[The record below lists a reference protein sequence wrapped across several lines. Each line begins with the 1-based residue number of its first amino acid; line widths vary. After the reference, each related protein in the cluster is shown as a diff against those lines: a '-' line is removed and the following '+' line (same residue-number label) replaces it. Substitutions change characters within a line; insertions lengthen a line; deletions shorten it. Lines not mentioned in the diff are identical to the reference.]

1 MYQYIEFIGIKI
13 YLYGFMIS
21 AGIIIANIMV
31 YIIFKINK
39 LKFEDFII
47 LESYAFF
54 GGFTGAKILY
64 IIVSFDLIDWN
75 NIFKLSYF
83 NQLMS
88 GGFVFYGGLVGGG
101 IFIFLAGKIHKIKV
115 MFYLKQC
122 IFILPLIHGFGRIG
136 CSMAGCCY
144 GIPYDGI
151 FAVTFPENSFAVS
164 GISLFPI
171 QLVEAIMLLLIFA
184 IILFLQLKIK
194 YEYTIESYLISY
206 SIIRFILE
214 NYRYDIH
221 RGIFFGLSTSQWIS
235 IGIFLLAIAILIK
248 NRIFN
253 LKLK

>member
-54 GGFTGAKILY
+54 GGLTGAKILY
-64 IIVSFDLIDWN
+64 IIVSFDLIEWN

-115 MFYLKQC
+115 MFYLKQS

-136 CSMAGCCY
+136 CFMAGCCY

-151 FAVTFPENSFAVS
+151 FAVTYPENSFAVS

-184 IILFLQLKIK
+184 VILFLQLKIK

-221 RGIFFGLSTSQWIS
+221 RGIFLGLSTSQWIS
-235 IGIFLLAIAILIK
+235 IVIFLLAISILIK
-248 NRIFN
+248 DRIFN

>member
-136 CSMAGCCY
+136 CFMAGCCY